1 MDRVRIA
8 VIGCGGVAWIGH
20 LPWIW
25 EHPDAEIVAV
35 CDVTE
40 QRARE
45 AQVHYQ
51 VPDAETDYRQVLSRP
66 DIDAVCICTPQASHH
81 EIATAAARQ
90 GKHVLLE
97 KPMARNVAECDDIL
111 NAFRDHGVLLMLG
124 HEKRFSLACETIR
137 SIVQRGTI
145 GQVFYLTLQWGAS
158 VKLDPQ
164 RLIPKGYAES
174 YLWRWTDPSLGGGI
188 LQDHLP
194 HYVDLWRWW
203 TGSEVESVCAEV
215 QYITRDYLGDQAT
228 GRWEDFGTVL
238 VRFRNGAVAVFN
250 TGTVGKALS
259 PIQHVGSG
267 IGEWSEFGYL
277 FGTRG
282 QLAFDFLPWDS
293 PEQGRLM
300 VWSLERGEDSDRGWY
315 QVELPDPWRAPGGP
329 LSPRTNE
336 IFMFRRQMDHFI
348 RCICEKVQPAVTGE
362 DGRATLAVVQA
373 VYESHRTGQKVF
385 LDNERVTGNSAV
397 HD

>member
-1 MDRVRIA
+1 MDRVRVA

-25 EHPDAEIVAV
+25 EHPDAEIAVV
-35 CDVTE
+35 CDSKE

-45 AQVHYQ
+45 AQARYQ
-51 VPDAETDYRQVLSRP
+51 VPTIDTDYRHTLSRP
-66 DIDAVCICTPQASHH
+66 DIDAVCICTPQASHR
-81 EIATAAARQ
+81 EIAMAAARH

-97 KPMARNVAECDDIL
+97 KPMARDVAECDDIL
-111 NAFRDHGVLLMLG
+111 RVFRQEAVLLMLG
-124 HEKRFSLACETIR
+124 HEKRFSLACESIR
-137 SIVQRGTI
+137 NIIQRGTI
-145 GQVFYLTLQWGAS
+145 GQVFYMTLQWGAS

-164 RLIPKGYAES
+164 RLIPKGYEDS
-174 YLWRWTDPSLGGGI
+174 YLWRWTDKSLGGGI

-194 HYVDLWRWW
+194 HYIDLWRWW
-203 TGSEVESVCAEV
+203 TDSEVESVCAEV
-215 QYITRDYLGDQAT
+215 QYISRDYLRDEET

-238 VRFRNGAVAVFN
+238 MRFRNGAVAVFN

-282 QLAFDFLPWDS
+282 QLTFDFLPWDS
-293 PEQGRLM
+293 PEHGRLM
-300 VWSLERGEDSDRGWY
+300 VWSLERGQESDRGWY

-336 IFMFRRQMDHFI
+336 SFMFRRQMDHFI
-348 RCICEKVQPAVTGE
+348 RCIQAKVQPVITGE

-385 LDNERVTGNSAV
+385 LP
-397 HD
+397 H